1 MLAYLGFFATKFV
14 ICTLVRMEFRGGI
27 AMQCRCPRNYLFDW
41 EGRRY
46 LKFFALEIKYFG
58 GRDSLSLH
66 TFFVNSL
73 TLSFV
78 NSLFHRLS
86 GYVVELALAEDVNMV
101 IEDHLL
107 TIVNCEL

>member
-1 MLAYLGFFATKFV
+1 MLAIIVRAKRDKTLPQFF
-14 ICTLVRMEFRGGI
+14 
-27 AMQCRCPRNYLFDW
+27 CPRNYLFDYLFDW

-46 LKFFALEIKYFG
+46 LNFFALEIKYFG
-58 GRDSLSLH
+58 GRDQLSLH
-66 TFFVNSL
+66 TFFFNSL

-101 IEDHLL
+101 IENHLL